1 MKDPYTIKL
10 EDGQSV
16 IVYHNGRVLIK
27 KTSAECR
34 SIFTAW
40 DSFVG
45 TVDEVQAEISRLGLI
60 EVKSPKPTIPVISKP
75 PVEPARG
82 SYAVATQT
90 SQVATPAPEATPTG
104 NIVTNAV
111 SAVTNA
117 VSNTWNTITSIFTN
131 NNNNQ

>member
-45 TVDEVQAEISRLGLI
+45 TADEVQAEISRLGLI
-60 EVKSPKPTIPVISKP
+60 EHKTPKPTIPTISKP

-82 SYAVATQT
+82 SYAVAPEPVQSESVIAKTT
-90 SQVATPAPEATPTG
+90 STVVNAVTSSVATAW
-104 NIVTNAV
+104 NAV
-111 SAVTNA
+111 
-117 VSNTWNTITSIFTN
+117 TSIFSDKE
-131 NNNNQ
+131 QK

>member
-16 IVYHNGRVLIK
+16 IVYHNNKVLIK

-45 TVDEVQAEISRLGLI
+45 TADEVQAEISRLGLV
-60 EVKSPKPTIPVISKP
+60 EPKTPKPTIPTISNRATEP
-75 PVEPARG
+75 PSG
-82 SYAVATQT
+82 SYAVAPEPTADPIAT
-90 SQVATPAPEATPTG
+90 SSVVARASS
-104 NIVTNAV
+104 AV
-111 SAVTNA
+111 VNAVTNS
-117 VSNTWNTITSIFTN
+117 VTTVWNTVTSIFSDK
-131 NNNNQ
+131 

>member
-10 EDGQSV
+10 QDGQSV
-16 IVYHNGRVLIK
+16 VVYHNNKVLIK

-45 TVDEVQAEISRLGLI
+45 TADEVQAEISRLGLI
-60 EVKSPKPTIPVISKP
+60 EVKSPKRVDRPAPTVVP
-75 PVEPARG
+75 
-82 SYAVATQT
+82 VATQ
-90 SQVATPAPEATPTG
+90 SAQAATPATETAPTG
-104 NIVTNAV
+104 NIITNTV

-117 VSNTWNTITSIFTN
+117 VTNTWNTITSIFTN